1 MNSRGQGL
9 RVAAS
14 LLVLAATATPITTAS
29 AQDNPP
35 VLADF
40 ANVLPQLQ
48 PEARTRLQRHAAQW
62 ASWSEAQRE
71 QFRQRATQW
80 EALPS
85 TEREARHEHYAA
97 ARAMP
102 PGERKRVAA
111 ADAAYATLPADEQQA
126 LRNEFDAL
134 DRSDRRGW
142 MLGPALGAD
151 YAALQP
157 LLAQVPE
164 AEHESLLAVLRE
176 LTPVQRRDLAVLVQR
191 TPPQERARVRSELVS
206 TAAGNRDDWLWNRL
220 HN

>member
-1 MNSRGQGL
+1 MLNCSGHRL
-9 RVAAS
+9 RFAAS
-14 LLVLAATATPITTAS
+14 LLVLAATAAAAAT
-29 AQDNPP
+29 AQDNPS

-48 PEARTRLQRHAAQW
+48 PETRTRLQRHAGQW
-62 ASWSEAQRE
+62 AGWSEARRG
-71 QFRQRATQW
+71 QFRQRASQW
-80 EALPS
+80 DALPS
-85 TEREARHEHYAA
+85 TERDARRERYAA
-97 ARAMP
+97 WQAMP
-102 PGERKRVAA
+102 AGERRRIAA
-111 ADAAYATLPADEQQA
+111 AGAAYATLPVDQQQA
-126 LRNEFDAL
+126 LRSEFDAL
-134 DRSDRRGW
+134 DRSERRGW
-142 MLGPALGAD
+142 MLGPAVGAD

-206 TAAGNRDDWLWNRL
+206 TAASNRDDWLWSRL